1 MGGRLMVE
9 MTIKAF
15 NDFLGEK
22 KIMGSRCGG
31 CGAVHLPPRPI
42 CPECGGREPE
52 WVQLN
57 ETGVVQAYTVIT
69 VPLTRLKESSPY
81 AVGVVKL
88 DEGPS
93 ISGTI
98 LGVKDGEEIAVGSKV
113 KAEFV
118 KEGERTVLCFRPI

>member
-42 CPECGGREPE
+42 CPECGGREPV
-52 WVQLN
+52 WVQLKG
-57 ETGVVQAYTVIT
+57 TGVVQAYTVIT

-93 ISGTI
+93 ISGMI
-98 LGVKDGEEIAVGSKV
+98 LGVKDGEEISVGSKV